1 MVVEPNSAGMEWMGL
16 KIDGV
21 LFHFFFV
28 VRCAEAPE
36 LGSTVFLAR
45 EGSI

>member
-1 MVVEPNSAGMEWMGL
+1 MGL

-36 LGSTVFLAR
+36 LGNTTSC
-45 EGSI
+45 EGWE